1 MRIYIIFLLLLFSV
15 AVKAQSV
22 KPLLTDNKL
31 QTKIDS
37 AVQKAAVI
45 YMQDSNAN
53 GISIGIYRNGK
64 KYIYNYGEVKKGT
77 GILPSADNFYNL
89 GSVAK
94 TFVATMLAEAVI
106 EHKVQLDDDIRR
118 YLPSKYPNL
127 EYEGQPIRL
136 VNLAN
141 HTSGISKSLHNF
153 PKAVSDSLKKLPLVE
168 QINFY
173 SRFNQDSLL
182 EDLHHIKLD
191 TIPGTKYHYNGSTM
205 MLLILLLE
213 RIYHEPYEQ
222 IVTSYLQTHLNMYD
236 TKTIISAEEIKRFAQ
251 GYDNKNQPQPYFN
264 FKGFADAPSM
274 NSTINDML
282 KYIEANLSEKD
293 KAIKLTHQLT
303 WGKKDGFGLGLAW
316 MIDTDNG
323 VKYIY
328 HSGSTRIGFNTLC
341 LFYPGKDYGVII
353 IVNDNI
359 SEQKVGDIENKITAE
374 LEKK

>member
-94 TFVATMLAEAVI
+94 TFVATMLAESVMKQ
-106 EHKVQLDDDIRR
+106 KVQLDDDIRR

-191 TIPGTKYHYNGSTM
+191 TIPVTKYHYNGSTM
-205 MLLILLLE
+205 RLLILLLE